1 MKSPQ
6 KFIIFCSSRL
16 SKLNG
21 QNIVT
26 RKVLDIL
33 AKNNKLIR
41 LSYKDGFGFHVFG
54 YFLKFIKIYL
64 ILLVKNP
71 DFIYLVCSRSFFGF
85 IRDLPILLISK
96 FGYRVI
102 VHVHGSDFKNIFV
115 NKYISSLA
123 KFLYK
128 NCEIIIPSNHLR
140 NDIKENLFKKVYLCE
155 NFVDQDLANYDD
167 KINLITIKDEVF
179 NVLWNS
185 NIISSKG
192 FFETLE
198 AIDFL
203 NNKGY
208 NIKFFVLGEPL
219 GDLELSRQ
227 NVIEKLNLYNQKRW
241 FDRHKVV
248 KRINLKKIL
257 LNVNAVI
264 LPSSYPSECQPLSII
279 EGMIFCKHIIIKN
292 TKALKNTIGN
302 YPAELVERD
311 KLIIANAL
319 KACINKDSSTITN
332 RMKEGKNALK
342 RFSYNIFESKIK
354 DIFFNN

>member
-1 MKSPQ
+1 MQSSQ

-33 AKNNKLIR
+33 AKNKKLIR
-41 LSYKDGFGFHVFG
+41 LSYKDGFGFHIFG
-54 YFLKFIKIYL
+54 YFLKIIKIYL
-64 ILLVKNP
+64 ILLVKSP

-85 IRDLPILLISK
+85 IRDLPILIISK

-167 KINLITIKDEVF
+167 KNNLMTIKDEVF

-192 FFETLE
+192 FFETFE

-208 NIKFFVLGEPL
+208 NIKFLVLGEPL

-241 FDRHKVV
+241 FDRHNVV

-342 RFSYNIFESKIK
+342 RFSYNFFESKIK

>member
-1 MKSPQ
+1 MKYSS

-21 QNIVT
+21 QNIVSK
-26 RKVLDIL
+26 KVLDII
-33 AKNNKLIR
+33 ATNNKLIR
-41 LSYKDGFGFHVFG
+41 VSYADGFGFHIFG

-71 DFIYLVCSRSFFGF
+71 DFIYLVCSRSLLGF
-85 IRDLPILLISK
+85 IRDVPILLISK

-102 VHVHGSDFKNIFV
+102 VHVHGSDFKDIFL

-140 NDIKENLFKKVYLCE
+140 NDIQENFFKKIYLCE
-155 NFVDQDLANYDD
+155 NFIDQDLANYDN
-167 KINLITIKDEVF
+167 KLNLLSIKDEVF

-192 FFETLE
+192 FFETCE
-198 AIDFL
+198 AINFL

-208 NIKFFVLGEPL
+208 NIKFLALGEPL

-227 NVIEKLNLYNQKRW
+227 NVIEKLNLYNKKIW
-241 FDRHKVV
+241 FDRHNVV
-248 KRINLKKIL
+248 KRIQLKKIL

-279 EGMIFCKHIIIKN
+279 EGMIFSKHIIIKN

-311 KLIIANAL
+311 KLLIANAL

-332 RMKEGKNALK
+332 RIEEGKNALK
-342 RFSYNIFESKIK
+342 RFSYSFFESKIN

>member
-1 MKSPQ
+1 MKTSR
-6 KFIIFCSSRL
+6 KFIIFCSSKL

-26 RKVLDIL
+26 RKVLDII
-33 AKNNKLIR
+33 APKNKLIR
-41 LSYKDGFGFHVFG
+41 VSYDDGFGLHIFG

-85 IRDLPILLISK
+85 IRDVPILLISK
-96 FGYRVI
+96 FGFRVI

-115 NKYISSLA
+115 NKYIASLA

-140 NDIKENLFKKVYLCE
+140 NDLQVNVFKKVYLCE

-167 KINLITIKDEVF
+167 KINLISIQDQVF

-192 FFETLE
+192 FFETCD
-198 AIDFL
+198 AINFL
-203 NNKGY
+203 NNKGH
-208 NIKFFVLGEPL
+208 NINFLVLGEPL

-227 NVIEKLNLYNQKRW
+227 NVVKKLNLYNKKRW
-241 FDRHKVV
+241 FVRHNVVDRIH
-248 KRINLKKIL
+248 LKKIL

-292 TKALKNTIGN
+292 TKALRNTIGN

-319 KACINKDSSTITN
+319 KACINKDSSSITN
-332 RMKEGKNALK
+332 RIEKGKDALK
-342 RFSYNIFESKIK
+342 RFSYGFFESKIK
-354 DIFFNN
+354 DIFFNY